1 MIGAILVTLLVAV
14 LVVSYMLLVNRMLR
28 TDEHWRETDMVKP
41 APTTATPRN
50 FSAKMSE
57 ARA

>member
-14 LVVSYMLLVNRMLR
+14 IVVSYMTLVNRMLR
-28 TDEHWRETDMVKP
+28 TDKHWHETDMVKP
-41 APTTATPRN
+41 TLKTTTPR
-50 FSAKMSE
+50 SYGAKMSE

>member
-14 LVVSYMLLVNRMLR
+14 LVVSYMVLVNRMLR
-28 TDEHWRETDMVKP
+28 TDEHWRETDMVK
-41 APTTATPRN
+41 ATPAAHTPRS
-50 FSAKMSE
+50 FGTKMSE

>member
-14 LVVSYMLLVNRMLR
+14 LVVSYMVLVNRMLR
-28 TDEHWRETDMVKP
+28 TDEYWRETDMVKP
-41 APTTATPRN
+41 SPTTAMPRS